1 MKYKQNELKYR
12 NHMQKY

>member
-12 NHMQKY
+12 NHMQ